1 LLWGYLRR
9 TVYNGGIYRDITR
22 GISLG
27 CSLSP
32 LMGALYLQPLDER
45 MERLGVFYARFMD
58 DWVVLAPTRWKLRAA
73 IREVNE
79 VMAECKVKQHPTK
92 TYIGRICNVSIFWVM
107 PFPRRDWALRPGA
120 FGTWPR
126 T

>member
-1 LLWGYLRR
+1 MP
-9 TVYNGGIYRDITR
+9 R

-79 VMAECKVKQHPTK
+79 VMARCKVKQHPAK
-92 TYIGRICNVSIFWVM
+92 TYIGRVGRQWVRFFGLCL
-107 PFPRRDWALRPGA
+107 FPGGIGRCGQEHWALGRARNPA
-120 FGTWPR
+120 L
-126 T
+126 